1 MAANAAFFTS
11 ERKYMFKQTIGEMLF
26 AYMQLMGFVL
36 FDSDADIKALVE
48 KGLGEVKTKLET
60 SIEKFE
66 GQLKDKDKVDS
77 ETRDEVKTLAEEF
90 DKINKSV
97 TEMGQKLAEGFKS
110 NEDSKIITPGQ
121 EFVIADKFKSFVE
134 AKGEM
139 SRIRMEVKNTVTGGS
154 TTVFPQQNGG
164 VIPGNF
170 APLSVRAILPS
181 AQTGSNQVNSLREAS
196 WNNSAA
202 GVSEGNAK
210 PESDITFEQ
219 YNVSITTIAHW
230 IKVSNQ
236 LLADAPAIA
245 SYIDVRLRD
254 GLAQEFERQLVKGS
268 GIAPEM
274 SGLTDSGNY
283 TAYSPTSDDLLVDAI
298 NRAKYSLWA
307 ATGFAPD
314 AVIVNPA
321 DWGAMERTREGAG
334 TGMYLYGMPGV
345 AAGVNPFGV
354 RIVLSNNVAAGSF
367 IIGAFNA
374 ATMLYNRQGAVVE
387 MGYVNDDFVKN
398 LVTIRAEE
406 RAGLA
411 VERPSLVY
419 YGSFSA

>member
-1 MAANAAFFTS
+1 
-11 ERKYMFKQTIGEMLF
+11 MFKQTIGEMLF
-26 AYMQLMGFVL
+26 AYMKLMGFVL

-66 GQLKDKDKVDS
+66 GQLKDKDKVDT
-77 ETRDEVKTLAEEF
+77 ETREEVKSLAEEF

-387 MGYVNDDFVKN
+387 MGYVNDDFTKN

>member
-1 MAANAAFFTS
+1 
-11 ERKYMFKQTIGEMLF
+11 MFKQTIGEMLF
-26 AYMQLMGFVL
+26 AYMKLMGFVL

-66 GQLKDKDKVDS
+66 GQLKDKDKVDT
-77 ETRDEVKTLAEEF
+77 ETREEVKSLAEEF

-298 NRAKYSLWA
+298 NRSKYSLWA
-307 ATGFAPD
+307 VTGFAPD

-387 MGYVNDDFVKN
+387 MGYVNDDFTKN

-419 YGSFSA
+419 FGSFSA